1 MKDIPPPADP
11 DHLVPFLLGKVRV
24 AVPLRHLVPA
34 FWHNT
39 PMEVFPE
46 YFPEYSLRFQFLR
59 PGLRDELSD
68 VMRRCRDRQPQP
80 LHDCDGGI
88 EVSIEEI
95 PLYDSRYSPHLVEKS
110 DRLLLPGQMHGAA
123 FFYQKFVRRAAPFI
137 EMKNKRGE
145 ILYGYC
151 GWPGD

>member
-1 MKDIPPPADP
+1 
-11 DHLVPFLLGKVRV
+11 
-24 AVPLRHLVPA
+24 
-34 FWHNT
+34 
-39 PMEVFPE
+39 MEVFPE

-59 PGLRDELSD
+59 PSLRDELSD

-151 GWPGD
+151 SWPGDYSVVGNLGYTLFSPSYALADGLITGGYSANA